1 MISTNISFAKKLLED
16 EQVIG
21 LPTETVYG
29 LAGNIFSEKAISTI
43 YKIKQRPSFNPLIVH
58 IKDIGALEKVAI
70 QIPAKA
76 YQLARVF
83 WPGPLTL
90 LLPKHPSISNQITAG
105 KNTVAVRIP
114 NHPVALAL
122 LASLDFPLAA
132 PSANP
137 FTRIS
142 PTTAEQVDAYF
153 QNEIPLVLQG
163 GICKNGVEST
173 IIGFDED
180 RVILYRYGAIPMEAI
195 EAEVG
200 EVDIYIQNEKNP
212 EAPGMLMKHYS
223 PLTSVIFTDNMSAEI
238 EKQANKKIGLI
249 VFQHASSA
257 IELKYQQ
264 VLSEKGDLQE
274 AAAHLYQALHH
285 LDTLQLDLIITEK
298 FPDKSLGKT
307 INDRLRRAAEK

>member
-1 MISTNISFAKKLLED
+1 MISTDIALAKKYLED

-29 LAGNIFSEKAISTI
+29 LAGNMYSEKAIGTI

-58 IKDIGALEKVAI
+58 LKDITDLEKVAI
-70 QIPAKA
+70 HIPAKA
-76 YQLARVF
+76 YQLAQTF

-90 LLPKHPSISNQITAG
+90 LLPKHPSIPNQITAG
-105 KNTVAVRIP
+105 KDSVAVRVP

-142 PTTAEQVDAYF
+142 PTNAEQVEAYF

-163 GICKNGVEST
+163 GSCKNGVEST

-180 RVILYRYGAIPMEAI
+180 RVILYRYGAIPIEAI

-200 EVDIYIQNEKNP
+200 EVHIYIQNEKNP

-223 PLTSVIFTDNMSAEI
+223 PHTPVVISDNIKAEI
-238 EKQANKKIGLI
+238 LKHPEKKIGLI
-249 VFQHASSA
+249 VFYQAISSVD
-257 IELKYQQ
+257 INHQQ
-264 VLSEKGDLQE
+264 VLSSEGDLQE
-274 AAAHLYQALHH
+274 AAANLYQALHS
-285 LDTLQLDLIITEK
+285 LDALQLDVIIAEI
-298 FPDKSLGKT
+298 FPDEGLGKT